1 MATIKEVAKLAGV
14 SYQAVSAVLN
24 GNLSKASPATRER
37 IFLAAAKL
45 NYRPNRSARSLVSGR
60 SRDGRHRRSGYPLAV
75 FRGPHLGAAAHGGP
89 ERPADILMQ
98 SDWTDA
104 RMLHCICQLH
114 SASADGIIFLGGVS
128 RKALRQAGIPDAYP
142 LIQLDDAVDTGYD
155 SVGFDYRPGMDE
167 AFRCLLENGHRR
179 LAFVHDPVQQMKY
192 DSYCESCR
200 KYGVPLREF
209 RYLSP
214 TAAGEDAVISC
225 GHAVAGAARELDAI
239 IVASDYDATL
249 LLQGMAERNIRIPR
263 APFAYRH

>member
-1 MATIKEVAKLAGV
+1 MVGIVV
-14 SYQAVSAVLN
+14 QDIR
-24 GNLSKASPATRER
+24 SPY
-37 IFLAAAKL
+37 F
-45 NYRPNRSARSLVSGR
+45 
-60 SRDGRHRRSGYPLAV
+60 
-75 FRGPHLGAAAHGGP
+75 
-89 ERPADILMQ
+89 ADLTWELQCTADRNDLQTILMQ

-142 LIQLDDAVDTGYD
+142 LIQIDDAVDTGYD

-214 TAAGEDAVISC
+214 TAAGEDAVISAAMRSPERRGSSMRSSSPPITTQRSFC
-225 GHAVAGAARELDAI
+225 RGWPSGTSGFPGTFRLSPLTTRCSAGSARRRSVPSRSTAGNWPRRLSAA
-239 IVASDYDATL
+239 SWH
-249 LLQGMAERNIRIPR
+249 G
-263 APFAYRH
+263 